1 MKNLRGSLLLLPPRT
16 RQAAETR
23 QPPARVASP
32 SSLWRIL
39 TSLDQGSENTRL
51 DSIDKV
57 CHTQHTK
64 IPPIT
69 PKKKGV
75 QFIQAVLPL
84 KIPIARQSH

>member
-39 TSLDQGSENTRL
+39 TSLDQGSGNTRL
-51 DSIDKV
+51 GNIDKDR
-57 CHTQHTK
+57 HSQHTK
-64 IPPIT
+64 TPAIT
-69 PKKKGV
+69 SRKKGV
-75 QFIQAVLPL
+75 QYVEAALP
-84 KIPIARQSH
+84 